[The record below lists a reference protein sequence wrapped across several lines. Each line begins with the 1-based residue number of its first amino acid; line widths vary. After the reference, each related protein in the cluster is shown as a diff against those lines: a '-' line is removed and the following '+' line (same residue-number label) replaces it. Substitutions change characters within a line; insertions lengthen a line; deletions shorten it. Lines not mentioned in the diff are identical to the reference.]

1 MRVIS
6 WNMKNKKSNWTFLT
20 GLSPDIALI
29 QEAYNLNITTNN
41 RLIND
46 FTHKLKVKNKVNNF
60 IYSPKNESERIS
72 FPKEFNNDFICV
84 KTTTKNKN
92 EIFLLSVYGNLDWHK
107 FPNSETK
114 LNKWFTIFAGQIAIT
129 ITFLK
134 NEYNAKN
141 IIIAGDFNCE
151 RRMDN
156 NPTSTKFM
164 KNGERINNLLFDFI
178 LAMGFKNCVRKYYSE
193 PQRTHK
199 HVRSSYMWEL
209 DHMFCTSKLYDSLE
223 NITVLD
229 SVIQNKLSDHNPIVA
244 NFRV

>member
-6 WNMKNKKSNWTFLT
+6 WNMKNKKSNWTFLSS
-20 GLSPDIALI
+20 LKPDIALI
-29 QEAYNLNITTNN
+29 QEAYNLNNVPGN
-41 RLIND
+41 SLINNH
-46 FTHKLKVKNKVNNF
+46 THKLKVKNNVNNF
-60 IYSPKNESERIS
+60 IYSPKNKSERIS
-72 FPKEFNNDFICV
+72 FPNEFNNDFICV
-84 KTTTKNKN
+84 KTSKNKK
-92 EIFLLSVYGNLDWHK
+92 EVFFLSIYGNLDWHK

-114 LNKWFTIFAGQIAIT
+114 LKKWFTIFAGQIAIT
-129 ITFLK
+129 ITFLR

-156 NPTSTKFM
+156 NPTSTRFM

-178 LAMGFKNCVRKYYSE
+178 LGMGFRNCVRKYYSG

-199 HVRSSYMWEL
+199 HVRSSYNWEL
-209 DHMFCTSKLYDSLE
+209 DHMFCTDELYDSLE
-223 NITVLD
+223 KIEVLD

-244 NFRV
+244 DFRV

>member
-20 GLSPDIALI
+20 SLKSDIALI
-29 QEAYNLNITTNN
+29 QEAYNLNNVPGNSFINN
-41 RLIND
+41 H
-46 FTHKLKVKNKVNNF
+46 THKLKIKNNVNNF
-60 IYSPKNESERIS
+60 IYSPKNKSERIS

-84 KTTTKNKN
+84 KTYKNKK
-92 EIFLLSVYGNLDWHK
+92 EIFFLSIYGNLDWHK
-107 FPNSETK
+107 FPKSKTK
-114 LNKWFTIFAGQIAIT
+114 LKKWFTIFAGQIAIT
-129 ITFLK
+129 ITFLR

-141 IIIAGDFNCE
+141 IVIAGDFNCE

-178 LAMGFKNCVRKYYSE
+178 LDMGFKNCVRKYYSE

-199 HVRSSYMWEL
+199 HVRSSYNWEL
-209 DHMFCTSKLYDSLE
+209 DHMFCTDELYESLE
-223 NITVLD
+223 KIKVLD

-244 NFRV
+244 DFSV